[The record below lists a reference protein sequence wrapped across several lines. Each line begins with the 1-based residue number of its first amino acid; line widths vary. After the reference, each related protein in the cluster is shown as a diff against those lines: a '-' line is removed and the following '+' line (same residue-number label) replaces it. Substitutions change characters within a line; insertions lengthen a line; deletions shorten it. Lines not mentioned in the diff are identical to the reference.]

1 MQMTITVRGK
11 VWRYSGFA
19 GWHFFTIGK
28 KVSTRIKKL
37 SLSPRRGFGSVRV
50 TAQIGKTEWKTSIFP
65 TKEGTYLLAIK
76 SVVRK
81 KEQIELGDAVRVRLT
96 IVIL

>member
-1 MQMTITVRGK
+1 MTITVRGK
-11 VWRYSGFA
+11 VWLYTGPS

-28 KVSTRIKKL
+28 TVSRRIKKL
-37 SLSPRRGFGSVRV
+37 QLSPHRGFGSVRV

-76 SVVRK
+76 SAVRK
-81 KEQIELGDAVRVRLT
+81 KEHIEPGNTVSVRFT
-96 IVIL
+96 IVVL